1 MSENASDSFERAAV
15 AFQSATG
22 IIPPGKNGCLH
33 DEITERAWLAWCAG
47 FSYGQTAAKAENAEL
62 HQALF
67 HVENG
72 LSHPDESVRLLIE
85 ASHAA
90 RGGEEG
96 ADIGDEKC
104 PACGADKMR
113 RGPGFF
119 ECRVCTTRVPFDDM
133 LACANEVDRLVD
145 KLLADNARLRE
156 AIEAIGNLDLTIDRA
171 DSGPNVGKW
180 EFLLPGDGMGWT
192 GPFDTAADA
201 ALAGLAELGKDKTT

>member
-1 MSENASDSFERAAV
+1 M
-15 AFQSATG
+15 T
-22 IIPPGKNGCLH
+22 
-33 DEITERAWLAWCAG
+33 
-47 FSYGQTAAKAENAEL
+47 
-62 HQALF
+62 
-67 HVENG
+67 
-72 LSHPDESVRLLIE
+72 
-85 ASHAA
+85 
-90 RGGEEG
+90 
-96 ADIGDEKC
+96 DEKC
-104 PACGADKMR
+104 PQCGADKMR
-113 RGPGFF
+113 RGPGFW
-119 ECRVCTTRVPFDDM
+119 ECRVCKTRVPFDDM